1 MKIAMIG
8 SGAAGSVFASYLR
21 AGGAD
26 MTLVDPYKAHMD
38 AVRDN
43 GMKFTIYPDK
53 TTVLTGFKTAYT
65 ADEIGT
71 MDIVIFMTKANQLE
85 SAIVGAKPCIG
96 PDTVLVSL
104 INGLG
109 NDDKLL
115 KYYPASRC
123 MVGSGVIG
131 TALDGPGG
139 CVSTPS
145 EGVIMNF
152 GALENNELTVAAGKY
167 MEDCFNKG
175 GCEAVFREDVLP
187 FDCFNKGGCEAVFRE
202 DVLPFIWKKVIVN
215 CTVNTVCA
223 VTRLKI
229 GYVEN
234 NPYGQKLFHNVI
246 RECCAVAEHKGV
258 HIDPDEFIR
267 VDHQHI
273 IDNISDY
280 YPSMAQ
286 DMLYKKLR
294 TEVDTLTGTISDYGK
309 QFNVPTPTCDVL
321 SDIVR
326 CIQDNYD
333 NQYGEKNGAVNA

>member
-1 MKIAMIG
+1 MKIAMVG

-38 AVRDN
+38 KVAKD

-53 TTVLTGFKTAYT
+53 TTVLTGFKTAYN
-65 ADEIGT
+65 ADDIGI

-85 SAIVGAKPCIG
+85 NAIVSAKPCIG
-96 PDTVLVSL
+96 PNTVLVSL

-139 CVSTPS
+139 CISTPS

-152 GALENNELTVAAGKY
+152 GALENNELTQAAGKY
-167 MEDCFNKG
+167 ME
-175 GCEAVFREDVLP
+175 
-187 FDCFNKGGCEAVFRE
+187 DCFNKGGCEAVFRE

-234 NPYGQKLFHNVI
+234 NPYGKKLFHNVI
-246 RECCAVAEHKGV
+246 RECCAVANAKGV
-258 HIDPDEFIR
+258 KMDADEFIR

>member
-1 MKIAMIG
+1 MKIAMVG

-26 MTLVDPYKAHMD
+26 MTLIDPYKAHMD

-53 TTVLTGFKTAYT
+53 TTVLTGFHTAYS
-65 ADEIGT
+65 ADEVDV

-85 SAIVGAKPCIG
+85 SAIQGAKHCIG
-96 PDTVLVSL
+96 PNTVLVSL

-131 TALDGPGG
+131 TAL
-139 CVSTPS
+139 
-145 EGVIMNF
+145 
-152 GALENNELTVAAGKY
+152 ENNELTVAAGKH
-167 MEDCFNKG
+167 MEECFNKG
-175 GCEAVFREDVLP
+175 GCEAVFRD
-187 FDCFNKGGCEAVFRE
+187 
-202 DVLPFIWKKVIVN
+202 DVLPFIWKKVTVN

-229 GYVEN
+229 GYVEQ
-234 NPYGQKLFHNVI
+234 NPWGQKLFHNVI
-246 RECCAVAEHKGV
+246 RECCAVANAKGV
-258 HIDPDEFIR
+258 KMDADEFIA

-294 TEVDTLTGTISDYGK
+294 TEVDTLTGAISDYGK
-309 QFNVPTPTCDVL
+309 QFNIPTPTCDVL
-321 SDIVR
+321 SDLVR

-333 NQYGEKNGAVNA
+333 NQYGEKNG

>member
-1 MKIAMIG
+1 MKIAMVG

-26 MTLVDPYKAHMD
+26 MTLIDPYKAHMD

-53 TTVLTGFKTAYT
+53 TTVLTGFHTAYT
-65 ADEIGT
+65 ADEVDT

-85 SAIVGAKPCIG
+85 SAIQGAKHCIG
-96 PDTVLVSL
+96 PNTVLVSL

-115 KYYPASRC
+115 KFYPASRC

-187 FDCFNKGGCEAVFRE
+187 F
-202 DVLPFIWKKVIVN
+202 IWKKS
-215 CTVNTVCA
+215 A
-223 VTRLKI
+223 PS
-229 GYVEN
+229 
-234 NPYGQKLFHNVI
+234 PYSP
-246 RECCAVAEHKGV
+246 A
-258 HIDPDEFIR
+258 IR
-267 VDHQHI
+267 VFF
-273 IDNISDY
+273 STGSSSGVVGMY
-280 YPSMAQ
+280 SLASSYSRFPFT
-286 DMLYKKLR
+286 LR
-294 TEVDTLTGTISDYGK
+294 AEYMGGTCSYSPTKERTAFLTSSSVRPETSAVRRT
-309 QFNVPTPTCDVL
+309 VPVMSSVSVSTPKSKTA
-321 SDIVR
+321 R
-326 CIQDNYD
+326 
-333 NQYGEKNGAVNA
+333 

>member
-1 MKIAMIG
+1 MKIAMVG

-26 MTLVDPYKAHMD
+26 MTLVDPYKEHMD
-38 AVRDN
+38 KVAKD

-53 TTVLTGFKTAYT
+53 TTQLTGFKTAYS
-65 ADEIGT
+65 ADDIGT

-85 SAIVGAKPCIG
+85 NAIVGAKPCIG
-96 PDTVLVSL
+96 PNTVLVSL

-123 MVGSGVIG
+123 MIGSGVIG

-139 CVSTPS
+139 CISTPS

-152 GALENNELTVAAGKY
+152 GALENNELTIAAGKH
-167 MEDCFNKG
+167 MEECFNKG

-187 FDCFNKGGCEAVFRE
+187 F
-202 DVLPFIWKKVIVN
+202 LWKKVVVN

-223 VTRLKI
+223 VLRLKI
-229 GYVEN
+229 GYVEADPN
-234 NPYGQKLFHNVI
+234 GQKLFHDVI
-246 RECCAVAEHKGV
+246 RECCAVANAKGV
-258 HIDPDEFIR
+258 ALDADEFIK

-286 DMLYKKLR
+286 DVLWKKYR
-294 TEVDTLTGTISDYGK
+294 TEIDTLNGAISDYGK
-309 QFNVPTPTCDVL
+309 QFGIPTPTCDVL
-321 SDIVR
+321 STVIR
-326 CIQDNYD
+326 CIQNNYD
-333 NQYGEKNGAVNA
+333 NQYKDQ

>member
-1 MKIAMIG
+1 MKIAMVG

-38 AVRDN
+38 KVAQD

-53 TTVLTGFKTAYT
+53 TTILTGFKTAYS
-65 ADEIGT
+65 ADDIGI

-85 SAIVGAKPCIG
+85 NAIVSAKPCIG
-96 PDTVLVSL
+96 PNTVLVSL

-139 CVSTPS
+139 CISTPS

-152 GALENNELTVAAGKY
+152 GALENNELTIAAGKY
-167 MEDCFNKG
+167 MEECFNKG
-175 GCEAVFREDVLP
+175 D
-187 FDCFNKGGCEAVFRE
+187 CEAVFRE

-229 GYVEN
+229 GYVE
-234 NPYGQKLFHNVI
+234 GQKLFHNVI
-246 RECCAVAEHKGV
+246 RCSTTSSASAA
-258 HIDPDEFIR
+258 PL
-267 VDHQHI
+267 
-273 IDNISDY
+273 
-280 YPSMAQ
+280 PSTRAS
-286 DMLYKKLR
+286 
-294 TEVDTLTGTISDYGK
+294 TS
-309 QFNVPTPTCDVL
+309 TPTSSSASTTSTSSTTSATTIPAWLRIC
-321 SDIVR
+321 STR
-326 CIQDNYD
+326 SC
-333 NQYGEKNGAVNA
+333 APRSTP

>member
-85 SAIVGAKPCIG
+85 NAIIGAKPCIG
-96 PDTVLVSL
+96 PNTVLVSL

-139 CVSTPS
+139 CISTPS

-152 GALENNELTVAAGKY
+152 GALENNELTMAAGKY
-167 MEDCFNKG
+167 MEDCFN
-175 GCEAVFREDVLP
+175 A
-187 FDCFNKGGCEAVFRE
+187 GGCEAVFRE

-234 NPYGQKLFHNVI
+234 DPYGQKLFTTSS
-246 RECCAVAEHKGV
+246 ASAA
-258 HIDPDEFIR
+258 
-267 VDHQHI
+267 
-273 IDNISDY
+273 
-280 YPSMAQ
+280 PSPSTRAS
-286 DMLYKKLR
+286 
-294 TEVDTLTGTISDYGK
+294 TSTPTSSSASTISTSSTTSATTIRAWRRICCTRSS
-309 QFNVPTPTCDVL
+309 PPRLTP
-321 SDIVR
+321 
-326 CIQDNYD
+326 
-333 NQYGEKNGAVNA
+333 

>member
-1 MKIAMIG
+1 MKIAMVG

-38 AVRDN
+38 KVAKD

-53 TTVLTGFKTAYT
+53 TTVLTGFKTAYN
-65 ADEIGT
+65 ADDIGI

-85 SAIVGAKPCIG
+85 NAIVSAKPCIG
-96 PDTVLVSL
+96 PNTVLVSL

-139 CVSTPS
+139 CISTPS

-152 GALENNELTVAAGKY
+152 GALENNELTQAAGKY

-187 FDCFNKGGCEAVFRE
+187 F
-202 DVLPFIWKKVIVN
+202 IWKKVTVN

-223 VTRLKI
+223 VA
-229 GYVEN
+229 N
-234 NPYGQKLFHNVI
+234 
-246 RECCAVAEHKGV
+246 AKGV
-258 HIDPDEFIR
+258 KMDADEFIR

-294 TEVDTLTGTISDYGK
+294 TEVDTLTGAISDYGK
-309 QFNVPTPTCDVL
+309 QFNIPTPTCDVL

-333 NQYGEKNGAVNA
+333 NQYGEKNGAVNG

>member
-21 AGGAD
+21 KGGAD

-38 AVRDN
+38 KVAAD
-43 GMKFTIYPDK
+43 GMKFTIYPDD
-53 TTVLTGFKTAYT
+53 TCQLTGFKTAYT
-65 ADEIGT
+65 ADDIGT

-85 SAIVGAKPCIG
+85 SAIEGAKPCIG
-96 PDTVLVSL
+96 ENTVLVSL

-123 MVGSGVIG
+123 MIGSGVIG
-131 TALDGPGG
+131 TSLDGPGG
-139 CVSTPS
+139 CISTPS

-152 GALENNELTVAAGKY
+152 GALENNDVTVAAGKF
-167 MEDCFNKG
+167 MEDCYNKG
-175 GCEAVFREDVLP
+175 GCEAVFREEVLP
-187 FDCFNKGGCEAVFRE
+187 F
-202 DVLPFIWKKVIVN
+202 LWKKVVVN

-229 GYVEN
+229 GQVEAN
-234 NPYGQKLFHNVI
+234 EFGQKLFHDVI
-246 RECCAVAEHKGV
+246 SECCAIARAKGV
-258 HIDPDEFIR
+258 DLDTEQFIKE
-267 VDHQHI
+267 DHQHI
-273 IDNISDY
+273 VDNIADY

-286 DMLYKKLR
+286 DVLWKKYR
-294 TEVDTLTGTISDYGK
+294 TEIDTLNGAISDYGK
-309 QFNVPTPTCDVL
+309 EFGIPTPTCDVL
-321 SDIVR
+321 STVIR

-333 NQYGEKNGAVNA
+333 VQYKEQ

>member
-1 MKIAMIG
+1 MKIAMVG

-38 AVRDN
+38 KVAKD

-53 TTVLTGFKTAYT
+53 TTILTGFKTAYS
-65 ADEIGT
+65 ADDIGI

-85 SAIVGAKPCIG
+85 SAIQGAKPCIG
-96 PDTVLVSL
+96 PNTVLVSL

-139 CVSTPS
+139 CISTPS

-152 GALENNELTVAAGKY
+152 GALENNELTIAAGKY
-167 MEDCFNKG
+167 MEECFN
-175 GCEAVFREDVLP
+175 
-187 FDCFNKGGCEAVFRE
+187 
-202 DVLPFIWKKVIVN
+202 
-215 CTVNTVCA
+215 
-223 VTRLKI
+223 
-229 GYVEN
+229 
-234 NPYGQKLFHNVI
+234 
-246 RECCAVAEHKGV
+246 KGV

-326 CIQDNYD
+326 CVQDNYD

>member
-21 AGGAD
+21 KGGAD
-26 MTLVDPYKAHMD
+26 MYLVDPYKEHMD
-38 AVRDN
+38 KIAKD

-53 TTVLTGFKTAYT
+53 TEVLTGFHTAYS
-65 ADEIGT
+65 ADTIGI

-85 SAIVGAKPCIG
+85 KAIEGAKPCIG

-115 KYYPASRC
+115 KYYPAGRC

-139 CVSTPS
+139 CISTPS

-152 GALENNELTVAAGKY
+152 GALENNEITVAAGKY
-167 MEDCFNKG
+167 MEKCYNDG

-187 FDCFNKGGCEAVFRE
+187 F
-202 DVLPFIWKKVIVN
+202 LWKKVTVN

-229 GYVEN
+229 GEVEAD
-234 NPYGQKLFHNVI
+234 PYGQQLFHQVI
-246 RECCAVAEHKGV
+246 RECCAIATAKGV
-258 HIDPDEFIR
+258 PLDPDEFIR
-267 VDHQHI
+267 EDHQHI

-286 DMLYKKLR
+286 DMLWKKYR
-294 TEVDTLTGTISDYGK
+294 TEIDTLNGAISDYGK
-309 QFNVPTPTCDVL
+309 QFGIPTPTCDVL
-321 SDIVR
+321 STVVR
-326 CIQDNYD
+326 CIQNNYD
-333 NQYGEKNGAVNA
+333 KQYKEQA

>member
-187 FDCFNKGGCEAVFRE
+187 F
-202 DVLPFIWKKVIVN
+202 IWKKVIVN

-267 VDHQHI
+267 VRPSAHHRQHQRLLPQHGPGYALQEAAHRGRHP
-273 IDNISDY
+273 DRRHQRLRQAVQRPHPDLRR
-280 YPSMAQ
+280 AQ
-286 DMLYKKLR
+286 RHSPLHPGQL
-294 TEVDTLTGTISDYGK
+294 
-309 QFNVPTPTCDVL
+309 
-321 SDIVR
+321 
-326 CIQDNYD
+326 
-333 NQYGEKNGAVNA
+333 

>member
-1 MKIAMIG
+1 MKIAMVG

-26 MTLVDPYKAHMD
+26 MTLIDPYKAHMD
-38 AVRDN
+38 AVRDH

-53 TTVLTGFKTAYT
+53 TTVLTGFHTAYS
-65 ADEIGT
+65 ADEVET

-85 SAIVGAKPCIG
+85 NAIVGAKHCIG
-96 PDTVLVSL
+96 PNTVLVSL

-139 CVSTPS
+139 CISTPS

-152 GALENNELTVAAGKY
+152 GALENNELTMAAGKY
-167 MEDCFNKG
+167 MEECFNKG
-175 GCEAVFREDVLP
+175 D
-187 FDCFNKGGCEAVFRE
+187 CEAVFRE
-202 DVLPFIWKKVIVN
+202 DVLPFIWKKVTVN

-258 HIDPDEFIR
+258 HIDPDEF
-267 VDHQHI
+267 
-273 IDNISDY
+273 NNAISDETFQKIV
-280 YPSMAQ
+280 AV
-286 DMLYKKLR
+286 LR
-294 TEVDTLTGTISDYGK
+294 VAVPYTGIIISTRESK
-309 QFNVPTPTCDVL
+309 RTREKVL
-321 SDIVR
+321 DLGISQISGGSRTSVGGYAEEEPEEE
-326 CIQDNYD
+326 NS
-333 NQYGEKNGAVNA
+333 A